1 MTQNLPIEDSYSLT
15 IDPYHVDSNA
25 RGEPMR
31 RLEGI
36 CHASIARAALQ
47 GWLCCVTLISGTAA
61 VEAATIE
68 NAKSIKVEKLLTLIR
83 VSELEA
89 EYDSLTQKYISEYE
103 QQIRHS
109 IGSTY
114 SNVADEKKK
123 EIERLIEAF
132 LKDIRRSIS
141 QVETLHDHLKHAY
154 SSNFGEDE
162 LDRLIAHYSS
172 PVGEKD
178 AGMKK
183 SAAIEYNKMWTAQ
196 FMNQYKARVEK
207 LFQVIAVVARGKGKQ
222 GA

>member
-1 MTQNLPIEDSYSLT
+1 M
-15 IDPYHVDSNA
+15 HKV
-25 RGEPMR
+25 
-31 RLEGI
+31 EGM
-36 CHASIARAALQ
+36 HHGSIAWAALR
-47 GWLCCVTLISGTAA
+47 GWLCCVTLVSSAIA

-68 NAKSIKVEKLLTLIR
+68 SPKAIKVEKLLTLIR
-83 VSELEA
+83 VSELES
-89 EYDSLTQKYISEYE
+89 EYDSLTQKYVSDYE
-103 QQIRHS
+103 QQIRKS
-109 IGSTY
+109 IANTY
-114 SNVADEKKK
+114 PDLVGEKKK
-123 EIERLIEAF
+123 EIEQLLDAF
-132 LKDIRRSIS
+132 LKDIRKSIG

-154 SSNFGEDE
+154 SRSFGEDE
-162 LDRLIAHYSS
+162 LDRLIEHYSS

>member
-1 MTQNLPIEDSYSLT
+1 M
-15 IDPYHVDSNA
+15 HH
-25 RGEPMR
+25 R
-31 RLEGI
+31 
-36 CHASIARAALQ
+36 SIAHAALC
-47 GWLCCVTLISGTAA
+47 GWFCCVTLVSGAVA

-68 NAKSIKVEKLLTLIR
+68 NSKAIKIEKLLTLIR
-83 VSELEA
+83 VSELES
-89 EYDSLTQKYISEYE
+89 EYEALTQKYISEYE
-103 QQIRHS
+103 QQVRKS
-109 IGSTY
+109 IGSAY
-114 SNVADEKKK
+114 PDVAGEKKK
-123 EIERLIEAF
+123 EIERLLEAF
-132 LKDIRRSIS
+132 LKDIRKSIG

-154 SSNFGEDE
+154 SRNFGEDE

-172 PVGEKD
+172 PIGEKD

>member
-1 MTQNLPIEDSYSLT
+1 MHSLNEM
-15 IDPYHVDSNA
+15 HRV
-25 RGEPMR
+25 R
-31 RLEGI
+31 
-36 CHASIARAALQ
+36 IAFAALL
-47 GWLCCVTLISGTAA
+47 GWLCCVTLICGVA
-61 VEAATIE
+61 VAGAATIE
-68 NAKSIKVEKLLTLIR
+68 NAKAIKVEKLLTLIR
-83 VSELEA
+83 VSELES
-89 EYDSLTQKYISEYE
+89 EYDSLTHKYIGEYE
-103 QQIRHS
+103 QQIRKS
-109 IGSTY
+109 VASTY
-114 SNVADEKKK
+114 PNLTGEKKK
-123 EIERLIEAF
+123 EIEQLLDAF
-132 LKDIRRSIS
+132 LKDIRKSIG

-154 SSNFGEDE
+154 SRSFGEDE